1 MMFDN
6 QSLPIDELMDIEIC
20 DYCGELVNFV
30 DLLFCKSCN
39 FDLCSLHINKLPSIN
54 KELPACQ
61 ICLQN
66 SITIKN
72 PDSKN

>member
-20 DYCGELVNFV
+20 DYCGELVNFE
-30 DLLFCKSCN
+30 DLLFCKLCN
-39 FDLCSLHINKLPSIN
+39 FDLCSLHIDRLPSIN

-61 ICLQN
+61 ICSQN
-66 SITIKN
+66 SIIIKN

>member
-1 MMFDN
+1 MMFNN
-6 QSLPIDELMDIEIC
+6 QNLPIDELMDIEIC
-20 DYCGELVNFV
+20 DYCGELVNFE

-39 FDLCSLHINKLPSIN
+39 FDLCSLHIDGLPSIN

-61 ICLQN
+61 ICSQN
-66 SITIKN
+66 SIIIKN